1 MVRYVLNRMIY
12 LLLISFIAKEIVGKM
27 NVWLINE
34 CLPVEFLESVLKP
47 EYLQKA
53 MFIILLDLTKV
64 RQF

>member
-1 MVRYVLNRMIY
+1 
-12 LLLISFIAKEIVGKM
+12 M

-34 CLPVEFLESVLKP
+34 CLPVDLLESVLKP

-64 RQF
+64 SKFI

>member
-1 MVRYVLNRMIY
+1 
-12 LLLISFIAKEIVGKM
+12 M

-53 MFIILLDLTKV
+53 MFIILLDLSKV
-64 RQF
+64 SSLI